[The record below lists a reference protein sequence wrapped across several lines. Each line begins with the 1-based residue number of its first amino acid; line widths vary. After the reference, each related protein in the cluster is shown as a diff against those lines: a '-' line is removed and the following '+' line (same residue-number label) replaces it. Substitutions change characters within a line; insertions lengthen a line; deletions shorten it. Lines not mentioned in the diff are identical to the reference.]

1 MLKLLTV
8 FVAGVLTVV
17 TLKRLF
23 ELLRAQRAVR
33 VTTRKANPPHAVRRL
48 RQDPQSGVY
57 YPEG

>member
-8 FVAGVLTVV
+8 LVAGVLTVV
-17 TLKRLF
+17 TLKRLV
-23 ELLRAQRAVR
+23 ELLQAQRAVR
-33 VTTRKANPPHAVRRL
+33 VTTRQANPPNTVTRL

>member
-8 FVAGVLTVV
+8 LVAGVLTVV

-23 ELLRAQRAVR
+23 ELLQAQRAVR
-33 VTTRKANPPHAVRRL
+33 VTTLQANPPNTVTRL

>member
-8 FVAGVLTVV
+8 FVAGVLTMV
-17 TLKRLF
+17 TLKRVF
-23 ELLRAQRAVR
+23 ELLQAQKAR
-33 VTTRKANPPHAVRRL
+33 VTTRQANPPRTVTRL

>member
-8 FVAGVLTVV
+8 SVAGVLTVV

-23 ELLRAQRAVR
+23 ELLQAQRAVR
-33 VTTRKANPPHAVRRL
+33 VTTRQANPPNTVTRL

>member
-8 FVAGVLTVV
+8 LVAGVLTVV

-23 ELLRAQRAVR
+23 ELLQAQRAVR
-33 VTTRKANPPHAVRRL
+33 VTTRQANPPNTVTRL

>member
-8 FVAGVLTVV
+8 LVAGVLTVV

-23 ELLRAQRAVR
+23 ELLQAQRAVR
-33 VTTRKANPPHAVRRL
+33 VTTRKANPPNTVTRL

>member
-8 FVAGVLTVV
+8 LVAGVLTVV

-23 ELLRAQRAVR
+23 ELLQAQKAVR
-33 VTTRKANPPHAVRRL
+33 VTTRQANPPNTVTRL

>member
-8 FVAGVLTVV
+8 LVAGVLTVV
-17 TLKRLF
+17 TLKRLL
-23 ELLRAQRAVR
+23 ELLQAQKAVR
-33 VTTRKANPPHAVRRL
+33 VTTRQANPPNTVTRL

>member
-23 ELLRAQRAVR
+23 ELLQAQRAVR
-33 VTTRKANPPHAVRRL
+33 VTTRQANPPNTVTRL

>member
-8 FVAGVLTVV
+8 LVAGVLTVV

-23 ELLRAQRAVR
+23 ELLQAQRAVR
-33 VTTRKANPPHAVRRL
+33 VTTRQANPPSTVTRL